1 MHQIVVLASFLK
13 QTCQFQKPVRFSG
26 LEIRRSEHSFQPNHK
41 KLSTS
46 CKSQIPTL
54 SPVWDCVEHEGEGG
68 GLEDKKKKTKKNI
81 AQMDRRKI

>member
-1 MHQIVVLASFLK
+1 MHEIVVLASFLK
-13 QTCQFQKPVRFSG
+13 QTYQFQKPVRISG

-54 SPVWDCVEHEGEGG
+54 SPVWDCVENKGEGG
-68 GLEDKKKKTKKNI
+68 APEEKKKKKKSI
-81 AQMDRRKI
+81 AQMDRMKI